1 MSEKKLFFN
10 DYLEPLFYDTLNKER
25 PGHRSDYFKSKIP
38 YLNGGL
44 FQPINDYNWDG
55 VENTICVQNH
65 LFGEI
70 FDTFDTFNFTIY
82 ENDPLEQ
89 DVAVDPEMLGKIFE
103 NLLPDNERKGKGAFY
118 TPREI
123 VHYMCKQA
131 LIQYL
136 VTETE
141 ISEERISRLIERKDS
156 MDSLKKLDEFTN
168 DESVKKILRAEAL
181 AIDNALKEVKI
192 VDPAVGS

>member
-1 MSEKKLFFN
+1 
-10 DYLEPLFYDTLNKER
+10 
-25 PGHRSDYFKSKIP
+25 
-38 YLNGGL
+38 L
-44 FQPINDYNWDG
+44 FQPLNDYKRNGDAQII
-55 VENTICVQNH
+55 TIDNA

-70 FDTFDTFNFTIY
+70 LDTFDKFNFTIY

-141 ISEERISRLIERKDS
+141 IPEERISKLIERKDS
-156 MDSLKKLDEFTN
+156 MDSLKKLDEF
-168 DESVKKILRAEAL
+168 DVSDQAKKQLRVEAL

-192 VDPAVGS
+192 VDPAV

>member
-1 MSEKKLFFN
+1 M
-10 DYLEPLFYDTLNKER
+10 
-25 PGHRSDYFKSKIP
+25 
-38 YLNGGL
+38 
-44 FQPINDYNWDG
+44 
-55 VENTICVQNH
+55 
-65 LFGEI
+65 
-70 FDTFDTFNFTIY
+70 DTFDTFNFTIY

-136 VTETE
+136 VTKTG
-141 ISEERISRLIERKDS
+141 IEEKWIENLMLIKDS
-156 MDSLKKLDEFTN
+156 LNNTKKIDEF
-168 DESVKKILRAEAL
+168 
-181 AIDNALKEVKI
+181 
-192 VDPAVGS
+192 